1 MLLTGDLELAAIES
15 LLSRF
20 GLLLELQEQ
29 AQPITG
35 SFWGECEA
43 GIVGRKVFARE
54 DTPVHSLLHETCHI
68 VCMTP
73 ARRDQLNRDAGGDD
87 IEESAVCFLQVV
99 LADYLDGAGSAVIMR
114 DMDEWGYSFRLGST
128 SQWFRNDAEDAR
140 EFLLNHGLLDAKDEP
155 TFKLRLL

>member
-1 MLLTGDLELAAIES
+1 MLLTGDLEPAAIES